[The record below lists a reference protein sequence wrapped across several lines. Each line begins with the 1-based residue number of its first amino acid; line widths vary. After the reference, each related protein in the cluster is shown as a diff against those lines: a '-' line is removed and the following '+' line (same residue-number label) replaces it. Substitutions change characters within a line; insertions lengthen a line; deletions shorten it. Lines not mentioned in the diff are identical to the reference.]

1 MVPGNSRIYK
11 PKIAVGATAQQRH
24 RCGEVVRVAL
34 LPLCADQQPRPSA
47 GEPAS
52 RRRHVAHR
60 LTDLT
65 ALHRRTAD
73 DAGPDTEHTGAQVI
87 GVLEPHPYR
96 AHEGVTLFLR
106 VLTSEIGEFLAQTVG
121 VHREPFTVGM
131 RDLDDEVVRHQR
143 ATLRDDGR
151 ALVHLTLDRAGDL
164 RRLQLRLESPR
175 EGTLHHAFEPAL
187 EAL

>member
-1 MVPGNSRIYK
+1 MTISVPARSRVV
-11 PKIAVGATAQQRH
+11 PARAPWLLFSCGGSARRDRGAAAFGCRAGSAFRDRSAFAAALDPHRSARITPTA
-24 RCGEVVRVAL
+24 AM
-34 LPLCADQQPRPSA
+34 
-47 GEPAS
+47 AS
-52 RRRHVAHR
+52 SHS
-60 LTDLT
+60 T
-65 ALHRRTAD
+65 AR
-73 DAGPDTEHTGAQVI
+73 

-164 RRLQLRLESPR
+164 HRLQLRLESPS